1 MEYKEFLCQIRNCV
15 EELCGNGTKVTL
27 HQVRKNNSMM
37 RDALLIQKEGE
48 NISPTIYL
56 DSFYEKHQ
64 KGEDVYEIA
73 EKIIEIYEENDIPK
87 YLNTNDFFEYENVK
101 DKIIFKLINADKN
114 KDMLNNVPHRK
125 FYDLAIVYCC
135 FFDRIFGDY
144 ATTLINTEH
153 MEKWSISENELYEL
167 AYENTLNIC
176 KQDFRTMN
184 EIMVDMLMS
193 DDISEEIKDCILEQ
207 LQSDEI
213 ECPMYVLSNG
223 YKLFG
228 ASLIIYEHVME
239 DIADKIGNFYI
250 IPSSIHEVILI
261 PEKSDMNV
269 NCMLDMVKEVNAT
282 QVSYDEV
289 LSDNIYLYKS
299 ELGKITLLNNLN
311 EKAYSFIL

>member
-15 EELCGNGTKVTL
+15 EELCEDDTKVTL
-27 HQVRKNNSMM
+27 HQVRKNNSMT

-56 DSFYEKHQ
+56 DSFYEKHL

-73 EKIIEIYEENDIPK
+73 EKIVEIYEENDIPK
-87 YLNTNDFFEYENVK
+87 CVNANEFFEYENVK
-101 DKIIFKLINADKN
+101 DKIIFKLVNFDKN
-114 KDMLNNVPHRK
+114 KDMLKNVPHRN
-125 FYDLAIVYCC
+125 FHDLAIVYCC
-135 FFDRIFGDY
+135 FFDKIFGDF
-144 ATTLINTEH
+144 ATTLINAEH
-153 MEKWSISENELYEL
+153 IGKWGISENELYEL
-167 AYENTLNIC
+167 AYENTLSIC
-176 KQDFRTMN
+176 KLDFRTMN

-193 DDISEEIKDCILEQ
+193 DDITEEIKDCILEQ
-207 LQSDEI
+207 LQSDET
-213 ECPMYVLSNG
+213 ECPMYVLTNK

-228 ASLIIYEHVME
+228 TSLIVYEHVLE
-239 DIADKIGNFYI
+239 AIAEKIGDFYI

-261 PEKSDMNV
+261 PVKSDMNV

-299 ELGKITLLNNLN
+299 ENGEIILHKNLN
-311 EKAYSFIL
+311 EKAYSFIQ